1 MSKKI
6 FLFHLQFYT
15 IRFCTVGGHVTHL
28 RHQEKSPTDVVH
40 CKQGHSNEGFEGKA
54 SLYPPS
60 SCIRAV
66 YT

>member
-1 MSKKI
+1 MSKFFV
-6 FLFHLQFYT
+6 FLQRLYT
-15 IRFCTVGGHVTHL
+15 IHFCTSVGGHVTHL

-66 YT
+66 